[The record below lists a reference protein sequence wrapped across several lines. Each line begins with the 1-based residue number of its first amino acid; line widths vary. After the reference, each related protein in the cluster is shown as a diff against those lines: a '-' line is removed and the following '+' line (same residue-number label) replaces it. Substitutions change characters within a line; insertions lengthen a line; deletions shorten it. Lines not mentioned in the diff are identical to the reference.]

1 MTDVKTEIVELGSF
15 KEIAQTYQEVAALR
29 MRKIKD
35 FVLKNREF
43 LSGLAT
49 VFARVKLSYEVGL
62 KEFLRSQGIK
72 NEEDQK
78 EYIEKM
84 NFTLKNGRDALVF
97 ISANTGL
104 YGDIIMRVFD
114 YFCKHIDTKSDVI
127 IVGRIGKILFEQ
139 RFPGKEFRYY
149 DLSDKAPEPEIV
161 NKMIS
166 DLKSYEHII
175 VFHGKYK
182 DILDQIPSQSS
193 VSGDRLSL
201 EVKEDLKG
209 ISCIFEPTIEDVF
222 NFFEKEIKTT
232 LYDQSL
238 YESSLSKF
246 TSRMVSLDTATNN
259 VTDQLDKLRLQRDI
273 LKHRKADKEKNTVL
287 SNVVSGV

>member
-1 MTDVKTEIVELGSF
+1 MIDVKKEINELGSF

-49 VFARVKLSYEVGL
+49 VFARVKLSYEEGL
-62 KEFLRSQGIK
+62 IEFLRSQGIK
-72 NEEDQK
+72 NEEQQQ

-84 NFTLKNGRDALVF
+84 NFTVKNGRDALIF

-104 YGDIIMRVFD
+104 YGDIIARVFD
-114 YFCKHIDTKSDVI
+114 YFCKHIDKKSDIV
-127 IVGRIGKILFEQ
+127 IVGKVGRLLFEQ
-139 RFPGKEFRYY
+139 RFPGKEYAYY
-149 DLSDKAPEPEIV
+149 EISDRAPEPEIV
-161 NKMIS
+161 NKMMHNL
-166 DLKSYEHII
+166 DAYEHII
-175 VFHGKYK
+175 VFHGEFK
-182 DILDQIPSQSS
+182 DILNQVPSQTS

-201 EVKEDLKG
+201 EVKEDLKR
-209 ISCIFEPTIEDVF
+209 INCIFEPNIEEVF

-232 LYDQSL
+232 LFDQSI

-246 TSRMVSLDTATNN
+246 TSRMVSLDSATSNAGE
-259 VTDQLDKLRLQRDI
+259 KLEKLKLQRDI
-273 LKHRKADKEKNTVL
+273 IKHRKAEKEKNTTL
-287 SNVVSGV
+287 SSVVFGA

>member
-1 MTDVKTEIVELGSF
+1 MIDVKTEIQELGSF

-49 VFARVKLSYEVGL
+49 VYARVKLSYEEGL
-62 KEFLRSQGIK
+62 KEFLLSQGIK
-72 NEEDQK
+72 SEEQQQ
-78 EYIEKM
+78 EYIDKM
-84 NFTLKNGRDALVF
+84 NFTVKNGRDALIF

-104 YGDIIMRVFD
+104 YGDIISRVFD
-114 YFCKHIDTKSDVI
+114 YFCKHIDTKSDIV
-127 IVGRIGKILFEQ
+127 IVGRVGKILFEQ
-139 RFPGKEFRYY
+139 RFPEKKYTYY
-149 DLSDKAPEPEIV
+149 ELSDKAPEPQIV
-161 NKMIS
+161 NQIMDVLS
-166 DLKSYEHII
+166 PYDHIL

-182 DILDQIPSQSS
+182 DILDQVPSQTS

-201 EVKEDLKG
+201 EVKEDLKR
-209 ISCIFEPTIEDVF
+209 INCIFEPNIEEVF

-232 LYDQSL
+232 LFDQAL

-246 TSRMVSLDTATNN
+246 TSRMVSLDSATSN
-259 VTDQLDKLRLQRDI
+259 VTEKLSKLVLQRDI
-273 LKHRKADKEKNTVL
+273 LKHRRADKEKNTVL
-287 SNVVSGV
+287 SSVVFGV